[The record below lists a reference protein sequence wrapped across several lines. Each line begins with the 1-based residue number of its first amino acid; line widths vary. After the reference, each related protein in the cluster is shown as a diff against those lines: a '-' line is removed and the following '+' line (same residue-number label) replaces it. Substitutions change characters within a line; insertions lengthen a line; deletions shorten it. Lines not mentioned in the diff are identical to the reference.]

1 LAQNGTRIEVSHLFS
16 SCSDDHAGEFELGTN
31 GSLDVSR
38 TESAKA
44 LCEAV
49 FNGVMTLDEVEGL
62 LIETAVD
69 RARGNLSSAARSL
82 GLTRAQL
89 AYRLKRLN

>member
-1 LAQNGTRIEVSHLFS
+1 M
-16 SCSDDHAGEFELGTN
+16 GTN
-31 GSLDVSR
+31 GSLDISR

-49 FNGVMTLDEVEGL
+49 FNGVMTLDDVEGL

-89 AYRLKRLN
+89 AYRLKRLNEGDEAGSMPPPRAIHPAVERS